1 LAGIDIRWRGSQDNP
16 NHISIGLR
24 RSEDGG
30 ESWSPLQILVQYPGD
45 GADGAAAIDSAL
57 LEDRVTGTVWMLFSH
72 TPGGIGLWQSRQSVG
87 FDRRGRRLLYD
98 EAGEEYYCDRDGAV
112 YDQTGNRTRFQV
124 EPNGDVRRGG
134 EYAGNIYL
142 KETESPRSLLEART
156 SFLQAIKSEDDGVT
170 WSPPIDLNPQVKQPW
185 MKFLGAGPGRGLQ
198 LVHGPRRGRLV
209 FPVYFSN
216 PHDRLS
222 NAVIYSD
229 DHGQTW
235 KLGCSPN
242 DGREWEGET
251 VFAETLAS
259 WSGQLTES
267 QVVELPNGE
276 LKAFIRNHSGTERTA
291 VAVSRDGGETWG
303 EVSFASA
310 LVDPICQSSV
320 IAYPGSNDQALFIWA
335 NPAHPKE
342 RVNGTVRMSLDGG
355 DTWPFARTIEPGD
368 YGYSCLTVLPTGEI
382 GLLYEGGGGRI
393 YFTKF
398 TLQWIQQA

>member
-1 LAGIDIRWRGSQDNP
+1 MCKTEPKVLFEPGLAGSAAFRIPSLLTTSRGTVLAGIDIRWRGSQDNP

-134 EYAGNIYL
+134 EYAGNIYQ

-291 VAVSRDGGETWG
+291 VAVSRDGGETGG
-303 EVSFASA
+303 EVSFACRSD
-310 LVDPICQSSV
+310 LPVFRDRLSGHWRPSSV
-320 IAYPGSNDQALFIWA
+320 HLGQSCASQRAGERHG
-335 NPAHPKE
+335 AHE
-342 RVNGTVRMSLDGG
+342 
-355 DTWPFARTIEPGD
+355 F
-368 YGYSCLTVLPTGEI
+368 
-382 GLLYEGGGGRI
+382 GRRR
-393 YFTKF
+393 YMAFC
-398 TLQWIQQA
+398 QDD